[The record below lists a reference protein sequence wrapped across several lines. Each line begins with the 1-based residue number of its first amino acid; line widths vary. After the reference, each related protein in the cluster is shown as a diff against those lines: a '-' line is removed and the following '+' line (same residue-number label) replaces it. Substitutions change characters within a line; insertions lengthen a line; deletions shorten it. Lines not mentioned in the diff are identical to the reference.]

1 MFVCFS
7 EYDYEYKLSQ
17 FCMLSVMIQFII
29 IIVGYGDQGAGD
41 VIPPGANLLFEVELM
56 EIKDQDIADEEES
69 TQEKAAPNVFKMI
82 DKDNNKELSIGEVK
96 KYLKEQEGFPNED
109 ESNHE
114 TILSEIFEH
123 EDKDKDGVI
132 SFEEFSGPKHEEL

>member
-56 EIKDQDIADEEES
+56 EIKDQDIADEEET